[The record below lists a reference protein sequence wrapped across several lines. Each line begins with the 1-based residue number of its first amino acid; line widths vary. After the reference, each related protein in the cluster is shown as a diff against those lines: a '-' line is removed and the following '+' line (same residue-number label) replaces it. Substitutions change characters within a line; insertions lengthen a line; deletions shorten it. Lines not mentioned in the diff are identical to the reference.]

1 MNSQV
6 FAAAT
11 AIGVAITLSCATTVS
26 AQTATTQD
34 TVGRRMTSTT
44 RIPVRKDQPGTYGTR
59 ESRGEVAYTSNRS
72 LLDSLASAAAA
83 DRVRLDSA
91 LTAANA
97 ASVRADDAARSAAA
111 VQDSLR
117 VVRDELSTTNARA
130 AALAMALNDSIAR
143 LGSSVRR
150 IDNRWRN
157 GSIFGHSGF
166 YVGLGTGANFTT
178 GTLRNIGYDE
188 GLNVVVPI
196 GWHKQGNAIGLR
208 GELGMQMFDGK
219 RVGNFVN
226 PDPTAYSAVGM
237 LTLHLPLNSSGTN
250 NFYLMGGAGA
260 YRFQDLTSGSALGD
274 RLGSSANQTTTTSNV
289 TKLGVTG
296 GAGLNLHVL
305 GATSLFIQ
313 SRLTNVFADASQ
325 TGGSGSKNLRWVPL
339 VAGFTLR

>member
-1 MNSQV
+1 
-6 FAAAT
+6 
-11 AIGVAITLSCATTVS
+11 
-26 AQTATTQD
+26 
-34 TVGRRMTSTT
+34 MTSTT

-97 ASVRADDAARSAAA
+97 ASLRADDAARSAAA

-157 GSIFGHSGF
+157 GSIFGHSGL

-178 GTLRNIGYDE
+178 GTLRDIGYDQ
-188 GLNVVVPI
+188 GLDVVVPI
-196 GWHKQGNAIGLR
+196 GWHKQGNAIGLL
-208 GELGMQMFDGK
+208 GELGMQMFDG
-219 RVGNFVN
+219 RQVGNFVDPN
-226 PDPTAYSAVGM
+226 PTAYSAVGM
-237 LTLHLPLNSSGTN
+237 LTLHLPLNNARTN

-260 YRFQDLTSGSALGD
+260 YRFQDLASGS
-274 RLGSSANQTTTTSNV
+274 LGSGASQTTTTSNV

-296 GAGLNLHVL
+296 GAGLNLHVV
-305 GATSLFIQ
+305 GVTSLFIQ
-313 SRLTNVFADASQ
+313 SRLTNVFADASI
-325 TGGSGSKNLRWVPL
+325 TGGIGSKSLRWVPL
-339 VAGFTLR
+339 VAGITLR